1 MKSTSLSTIAI
12 DLVQSYGNTANNVIK
27 ASRVGGERISSYLED
42 RYMRALASTGKSLSQ
57 EARNNAKKKKK
68 FINGYYLKGIT
79 LATDSASAV
88 VGGMVK
94 FTGLGMSQVAANA
107 SKFEDKTGM
116 TALNTLAQAAVP
128 AAIAVKKIAVQI
140 EAKSADLVKVL
151 TPESKVTSAFRK
163 ARARRA

>member
-1 MKSTSLSTIAI
+1 MKSSSLSSIAI

-42 RYMRALASTGKSLSQ
+42 RYMRALASTGKALSQ
-57 EARNNAKKKKK
+57 EARNNALATEK

-88 VGGMVK
+88 VGNVVK
-94 FTGLGMSQVAANA
+94 FTGLSMSQVAANA
-107 SKFEDKTGM
+107 SKFEDKTGV
-116 TALNTLAQAAVP
+116 TALNTLAQAAMP
-128 AAIAVKKIAVQI
+128 AAMAVKKLAVQI

-151 TPESKVTSAFRK
+151 TPDTKVASAFRK

>member
-57 EARNNAKKKKK
+57 EARNNALATEK

>member
-1 MKSTSLSTIAI
+1 MKSNTLSAIAI

-27 ASRVGGERISSYLED
+27 ASRVGGERISSFLEE
-42 RYMRALASTGKSLSQ
+42 RYMRALASTGKALPKDV
-57 EARNNAKKKKK
+57 RDNALAAEK
-68 FINGYYLKGIT
+68 FVNSYYLKGIT
-79 LATDSASAV
+79 LASDSASAV